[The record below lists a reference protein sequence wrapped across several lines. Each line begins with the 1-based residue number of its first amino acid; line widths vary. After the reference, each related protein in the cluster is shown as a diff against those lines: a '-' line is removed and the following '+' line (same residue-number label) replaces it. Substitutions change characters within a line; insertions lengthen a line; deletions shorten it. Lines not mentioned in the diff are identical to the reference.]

1 MLLFLCEMYRNV
13 VRREQVFLFI
23 VIYYSLFNKYNK
35 SEEHNTL
42 LRFFI
47 PHGLNNNVYLN
58 MSTVTM
64 SGPPETSAAEPPAPV
79 SLVHCY
85 KIKVFF
91 LSVCDDHIPALSL
104 PQSTD
109 GVQARS
115 SSLISAVCQAAACS
129 SLRASLPA
137 LCRPAGHLYTRK
149 HIAP

>member
-1 MLLFLCEMYRNV
+1 MYRNV
-13 VRREQVFLFI
+13 VRREPVFLFI

-58 MSTVTM
+58 MSTVAM

-85 KIKVFF
+85 KIK
-91 LSVCDDHIPALSL
+91 
-104 PQSTD
+104 
-109 GVQARS
+109 ARS

>member
-58 MSTVTM
+58 MSTVAM

-85 KIKVFF
+85 KIKGFF

>member
-1 MLLFLCEMYRNV
+1 MYRNV

-85 KIKVFF
+85 KIKGFF
-91 LSVCDDHIPALSL
+91 PV
-104 PQSTD
+104 
-109 GVQARS
+109 GV
-115 SSLISAVCQAAACS
+115 
-129 SLRASLPA
+129 
-137 LCRPAGHLYTRK
+137 
-149 HIAP
+149 